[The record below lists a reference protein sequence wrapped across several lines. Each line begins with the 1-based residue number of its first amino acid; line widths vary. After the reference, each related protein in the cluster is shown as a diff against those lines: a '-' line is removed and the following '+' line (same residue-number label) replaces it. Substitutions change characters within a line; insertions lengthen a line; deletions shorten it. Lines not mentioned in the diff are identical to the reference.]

1 MMRVRSILL
10 AGTVAF
16 GLLLSA
22 SPSDADIPVI
32 DISNLTQNI
41 LTAAR
46 ALEEINNQVTQIQ
59 QFVQMLENQ
68 ARNLAS
74 LNISDLTSLN
84 ADLSNIQLLM
94 SQAQGLVY
102 NVDRSVQQ
110 FSQFYPQ
117 QYGAAVTADQVYQDA
132 HARWLNSVEAFQ
144 QSVQAQSRIVSDI
157 ATDQQNMTLA
167 VTASQGA
174 VGILQATQAGN
185 QLIALQ
191 VKQTSELQAMLAA
204 HARAQDL
211 ELARQAEAEETA
223 RVQRQQFLGDGVH
236 YTPQPV
242 QVFH

>member
-1 MMRVRSILL
+1 MRAHPALL
-10 AGTVAF
+10 VGAAALA
-16 GLLLSA
+16 LLLSA
-22 SPSDADIPVI
+22 PRSEADLPVI

-46 ALEEINNQVTQIQ
+46 TLEEINNQVTQIQ

-74 LNISDLTSLN
+74 LNISDLSSLN

-102 NVDRSVQQ
+102 NVDRSEQQ

-117 QYGAAVTADQVYQDA
+117 QYGSAVTADQVYQDA
-132 HARWLNSVEAFQ
+132 HARWLNSVQAFQ

-167 VTASQGA
+167 VNASQGA

-242 QVFH
+242 QVFR

>member
-1 MMRVRSILL
+1 MRARSALL
-10 AGTVAF
+10 AGVSALA
-16 GLLLSA
+16 LLLSA
-22 SPSDADIPVI
+22 SRAEADLPVI

-46 ALEEINNQVTQIQ
+46 TLEEINNQVTQIQ

-68 ARNLAS
+68 TRNLAS
-74 LNISDLTSLN
+74 LNISDLGSLN
-84 ADLSNIQLLM
+84 ANLSNIQLLM
-94 SQAQGLVY
+94 SQAQGLVF

-110 FSQFYPQ
+110 FSQSYPQ
-117 QYGAAVTADQVYQDA
+117 QYGSAVTADQVYQDA
-132 HARWLNSVEAFQ
+132 HARWLNSVQAFQ
-144 QSVQAQSRIVSDI
+144 QSVQTQSRIVSDI

-204 HARAQDL
+204 HARAEDL
-211 ELARQAEAEETA
+211 EMARNAEAEETA
-223 RVQRQQFLGDGVH
+223 RVQLQQFLGDGVH

-242 QVFH
+242 QVFR